1 KHWSICSVYNASAS
15 YLNNFIFFQVFTTA
29 GETATIGVCGFSLI
43 KPQRGRLG
51 PHPRGSENVYGR
63 HGRDPLTKPM
73 KSAQT
78 SVRFFFF
85 NGEKRV
91 QKQGGKSAKVR
102 QKNSAVSIDEKGLE

>member
-1 KHWSICSVYNASAS
+1 
-15 YLNNFIFFQVFTTA
+15 
-29 GETATIGVCGFSLI
+29 
-43 KPQRGRLG
+43 
-51 PHPRGSENVYGR
+51 
-63 HGRDPLTKPM
+63 M
-73 KSAQT
+73 KSAQI